1 MVVDRSET
9 PRRDAE
15 TSDTDAGVKES
26 DALPKLPRTNVQSE
40 TFGAFTARLPET
52 ISADLEPP
60 ATHAP
65 AFQLRARKGTEGAVR
80 LRDALGLTGRPEVDA
95 DGVIVA
101 DTKSDR
107 VLRVVF
113 APGNPW
119 MMYRGDPAC
128 LRTTEAG
135 VGPSGQI
142 FCELGTSGTH
152 RVLAPRTVTSDEARA
167 TARDVMADLGIEA
180 RNIIVTDNGETGF
193 DGGGGTW
200 GVTVETAVA
209 GFSVIGLDTQLVI
222 AEAGD
227 VISGYGK
234 LAQPE
239 SVGEYPLTDV
249 AGAHARLLQWLNES
263 GPRSPVES
271 RRGEAPAPAPTTIVG
286 VRLALALS
294 EPPVPAGTRR
304 RVSYLVPTLVLDAS
318 DGAHFPVPAVT
329 AEHLA
334 D

>member
-1 MVVDRSET
+1 M
-9 PRRDAE
+9 
-15 TSDTDAGVKES
+15 
-26 DALPKLPRTNVQSE
+26 PKLPRTNVQSE
-40 TFGAFTARLPET
+40 TFGMFTARLPET
-52 ISADLEPP
+52 VSADLHSP
-60 ATHAP
+60 ATRGP
-65 AFQLRARKGTEGAVR
+65 AFELKASEGTEIAIR
-80 LRDALGLTGRPEVDA
+80 LRDALGLRGQPEVDA

-101 DTKSDR
+101 DTNSDR

-128 LRTTEAG
+128 LRTAEAG
-135 VGPSGQI
+135 VGPDGRI
-142 FCELGTSGTH
+142 FCELGTSGTN

-167 TARDVMADLGIEA
+167 LADDVMAELDIEA
-180 RNIIVTDNGETGF
+180 RNVIVSDNGERGF
-193 DGGGGTW
+193 DSGGGSW

-209 GFSVIGLDTQLVI
+209 ELPVIGLDTHLVI
-222 AEAGD
+222 AEAGL

-234 LAQPE
+234 IAKPE
-239 SVGEYPLTDV
+239 LVGEYPLIDV
-249 AGAHARLLQWLNES
+249 GEAQERLLEWLRES
-263 GPRSPVES
+263 APRSPVES

-294 EPPVPAGTRR
+294 EPSVPPGTRR
-304 RVSYLVPTLVLDAS
+304 EVSYLAPTLVLDAS
-318 DGAHFPVPAVT
+318 DGMVFPVPAAT